1 MHRLTSLPPHP
12 LAAPDVGLRGESTSY
27 TREAPSNLIYEATP
41 QLKDHK
47 KVPGTEGGA
56 HQLGQ

>member
-1 MHRLTSLPPHP
+1 MLTICHDLVYPPS
-12 LAAPDVGLRGESTSY
+12 DVGLRGESTSY